1 MPQAACHTCLIN
13 VVKRG
18 AFIRPVAVTLLDTVL
33 GQGAQHDNDSAAMFP
48 YHLWARQRE
57 FHCWGTAQVGGQARP
72 CDLLCGQHTKGPQ

>member
-72 CDLLCGQHTKGPQ
+72 CDPLCGQHTKGPQ